1 MQKENGFKQFFI
13 EENIQISL
21 LLKVMLLFCSSSV
34 ALITIDTISDEPAF
48 QADLL
53 PRSTKPPLSCL
64 QCYFRN
70 QPFIIV
76 LMASFALYSN
86 TEII

>member
-21 LLKVMLLFCSSSV
+21 ILNVMLLFCSSSV
-34 ALITIDTISDEPAF
+34 ALITIDTISDEPAL
-48 QADLL
+48 QAYLL
-53 PRSTKPPLSCL
+53 PRSTQPSLSCL

-70 QPFIIV
+70 QSFVIV
-76 LMASFALYSN
+76 H
-86 TEII
+86 